1 MIIPFISQSIACPL
15 RGGKHCLS
23 GRVTAWMVARF
34 SSPLAILTGKAI
46 PAYGVLLAQQVFIT
60 GFAMSDCG
68 ALPPRARD
76 GA

>member
-1 MIIPFISQSIACPL
+1 
-15 RGGKHCLS
+15 
-23 GRVTAWMVARF
+23 MVARF